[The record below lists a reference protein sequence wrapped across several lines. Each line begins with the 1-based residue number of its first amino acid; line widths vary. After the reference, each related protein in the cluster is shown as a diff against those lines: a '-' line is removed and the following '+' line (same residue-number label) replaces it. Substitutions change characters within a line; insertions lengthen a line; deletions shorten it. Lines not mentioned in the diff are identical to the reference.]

1 MSVNTPKTNKDKS
14 DVRNDMLGGLRLRNE
29 ETNEIILIP
38 TPTNDP
44 NDPLNWSKPY
54 RFYIAV
60 LVSCAIFFSNFLA
73 AGPSVAI
80 VSTTESFF
88 GPPGPDFSA
97 KVAKIAYFFT
107 TTALLQGMG
116 NLIWMPFVAKYGRR
130 PTYVASFILYTA
142 VAAWAGGA
150 TTYGSALA
158 ARILMGFASGVA
170 ECLAPLTISDLFFLH
185 ERGAVM
191 AIYTTALSSGV
202 GVGIIVAG
210 LITINLSWRYI
221 YWVSVALIGVCTILI
236 ILTFPETV
244 YNRQEITEATHAH
257 VDSNGEDKD
266 IDMEKA
272 QVEEASTSGHISYAP
287 SSKRTFVQNLSLHS
301 GTHTKESLLKLFFRP
316 VVLLTL
322 PPVLWATLVMSVTIG
337 FLVAISSNFAVA
349 FSATYGFKPWQAG
362 LCFVS
367 CPVGAIVGAFFGGHF
382 SDKVADRLTRKNG
395 GIREPEMRLP
405 AIVISLIIAPL
416 SLVLYGVGIDRSWHW
431 IVPTIG
437 LGLLN
442 LAIVQAT
449 NVSLVYTIDSYRP
462 VAGELAVT
470 QLAFKSAFG
479 FLLSFYTNP
488 WIDKSGYANAFGAM
502 AGISGAV
509 ILCWVPIYFWGRRIR
524 HATWN
529 WGYIEN
535 FVHWNVDR
543 ERYGA
548 GHAALRHRPGNPRI
562 ITTIHCDNDHLVT
575 PFLAATVDMSAPAA
589 TKRRLSS
596 PQHNPFQCSYCQ
608 RSFGR
613 VDHLTRHI
621 RSHAQDKPF
630 RCHVCDKA
638 FGRQDIL
645 KRHVLA
651 HNGGE
656 SGAKRYKRMSN
667 AAPRVSQACKAC
679 AASKLKCD
687 EDASC
692 RRCVAKGITC
702 ERDTRFTEIGDKTSP
717 GTSIQSTIDQELSIP
732 VLEPSHLTL
741 SEDDFSKFLR
751 GVMTPVEE
759 QESRPIDRADLA
771 NINQIY
777 NPLSSHGLLDFRVDG
792 DTRFDDVAMDLWDL
806 PCSPSFYY
814 NGILLEPKASL
825 PVDSEIQPPI
835 STNNT
840 RLAVLGHVA
849 YKESALG
856 MWEPSQNDHL
866 NSNIKALS
874 VLGDSPQDAIQLNNL
889 EVSSQ
894 LFKPLSIGLRDQL
907 LLLTLNA
914 CKPESKLAIIRA
926 FPHSEIL
933 SKLIESFFSHHR
945 VQTDSWIHG
954 PSFEPNQQG
963 AELILTIV
971 NMGTMFADSKILHS
985 LGFALHEVARLSLPV
1000 MFEQANSM
1008 TRALWAL
1015 QAFVLDIE
1023 MGLWSGIKRK
1033 MEIAESQRQMPFT
1046 MLRRG
1051 RRFSKAYASANPP
1064 LPEDTGDTLQNKWL
1078 AWIEQENYNR
1088 LIYHCF
1094 VMDTQVSIAMST
1106 CPLISFSELKTP
1118 LPESSDLWLAK
1129 DAEAWRTIYLKQQR
1143 QQTRLTL
1150 YDYFRNSAEIDSSYD
1165 VSFCQLVV
1173 LSGIWGMVWQ
1183 CLQSIA
1189 VLDKPRHSDPALTLR
1204 QQEILQVLHRFRVN
1218 MMGDE
1223 ASWQDGPVTMMYHLV
1238 YMHFHIPFEEV
1249 ELFAGKGHQ
1258 SDARHALSLLLE
1270 WTNSPESRKAIWYA
1284 GQIIRAAEMFE
1295 PGRLRGFYTI
1305 ALYQANLAL
1314 WAYAVV
1320 SQVKGANNNDS
1331 LPNSG
1336 EIVAL
1341 NGPESSLVERF
1352 ISRGVP
1358 SVAVIQPCAP
1368 QHGSPI
1374 RLMDREAVVNYVLG
1388 VLSSNF
1394 SHAEAMPPLVE
1405 NLEQLLDKLGRAEI
1419 DV

>member
-1 MSVNTPKTNKDKS
+1 M
-14 DVRNDMLGGLRLRNE
+14 
-29 ETNEIILIP
+29 ILC
-38 TPTNDP
+38 D
-44 NDPLNWSKPY
+44 NDPL
-54 RFYIAV
+54 
-60 LVSCAIFFSNFLA
+60 
-73 AGPSVAI
+73 
-80 VSTTESFF
+80 
-88 GPPGPDFSA
+88 
-97 KVAKIAYFFT
+97 
-107 TTALLQGMG
+107 
-116 NLIWMPFVAKYGRR
+116 
-130 PTYVASFILYTA
+130 
-142 VAAWAGGA
+142 
-150 TTYGSALA
+150 
-158 ARILMGFASGVA
+158 
-170 ECLAPLTISDLFFLH
+170 
-185 ERGAVM
+185 
-191 AIYTTALSSGV
+191 
-202 GVGIIVAG
+202 
-210 LITINLSWRYI
+210 
-221 YWVSVALIGVCTILI
+221 
-236 ILTFPETV
+236 
-244 YNRQEITEATHAH
+244 
-257 VDSNGEDKD
+257 
-266 IDMEKA
+266 
-272 QVEEASTSGHISYAP
+272 
-287 SSKRTFVQNLSLHS
+287 
-301 GTHTKESLLKLFFRP
+301 
-316 VVLLTL
+316 
-322 PPVLWATLVMSVTIG
+322 
-337 FLVAISSNFAVA
+337 
-349 FSATYGFKPWQAG
+349 
-362 LCFVS
+362 
-367 CPVGAIVGAFFGGHF
+367 
-382 SDKVADRLTRKNG
+382 
-395 GIREPEMRLP
+395 
-405 AIVISLIIAPL
+405 
-416 SLVLYGVGIDRSWHW
+416 
-431 IVPTIG
+431 
-437 LGLLN
+437 
-442 LAIVQAT
+442 
-449 NVSLVYTIDSYRP
+449 
-462 VAGELAVT
+462 
-470 QLAFKSAFG
+470 
-479 FLLSFYTNP
+479 
-488 WIDKSGYANAFGAM
+488 
-502 AGISGAV
+502 
-509 ILCWVPIYFWGRRIR
+509 
-524 HATWN
+524 
-529 WGYIEN
+529 
-535 FVHWNVDR
+535 
-543 ERYGA
+543 
-548 GHAALRHRPGNPRI
+548 
-562 ITTIHCDNDHLVT
+562 VT
-575 PFLAATVDMSAPAA
+575 PALEVPNDMSAPSKA
-589 TKRRLSS
+589 KRRLSS
-596 PQHNPFQCSYCQ
+596 PQTNPFQCSYCQ

-651 HNGGE
+651 HNGAE
-656 SGAKRYKRMSN
+656 SGVKRYKRMSN

-679 AASKLKCD
+679 AGSKLKCD

-692 RRCVAKGITC
+692 RRCVAKGIPC
-702 ERDTRFTEIGDKTSP
+702 ERDTRFTETGDKTSP
-717 GTSIQSTIDQELSIP
+717 ETSIQSTIDQELSIP

-751 GVMTPVEE
+751 GVMTPVEG
-759 QESRPIDRADLA
+759 QESRPINEADLTS
-771 NINQIY
+771 INHIY
-777 NPLSSHGLLDFRVDG
+777 NPLPSHGLLDFRVDG

-825 PVDSEIQPPI
+825 PVNTAIHPP
-835 STNNT
+835 NPV
-840 RLAVLGHVA
+840 RPAVLGHVA

-874 VLGDSPQDAIQLNNL
+874 VLGDSPQDAIQLNSSL

-894 LFKPLSIGLRDQL
+894 QFKPLSVGLRDQL

-1000 MFEQANSM
+1000 MFERANSM

-1051 RRFSKAYASANPP
+1051 RRFSKTYTPADPP
-1064 LPEDTGDTLQNKWL
+1064 MPEDTGETLQNKWL
-1078 AWIEQENYNR
+1078 AWVEQENYNR
-1088 LIYHCF
+1088 LTYHCF

-1129 DAEAWRTIYLKQQR
+1129 DAETWKGIYLRQQR
-1143 QQTRLTL
+1143 QPTRLTL
-1150 YDYFRNSAEIDSSYD
+1150 YDYFRNAAEIDSSYD
-1165 VSFCQLVV
+1165 GSFCKLVV
-1173 LSGIWGMVWQ
+1173 VSGIWGMVWQ

-1204 QQEILQVLHRFRVN
+1204 QQEILQILHRFRVN

-1223 ASWQDGPVTMMYHLV
+1223 ASWHDGPVTMMYHLV
-1238 YMHFHIPFEEV
+1238 YMHLHIPFEEV

-1258 SDARHALSLLLE
+1258 SDARQALSVLLD

-1305 ALYQANLAL
+1305 ALYQANLAI

-1320 SQVKGANNNDS
+1320 SQVKGTNKNDS
-1331 LPNSG
+1331 ILNN
-1336 EIVAL
+1336 EEMVCL
-1341 NGPESSLVERF
+1341 NGLESPLVQRF

-1358 SVAVIQPCAP
+1358 SVAVIQPLVP
-1368 QHGSPI
+1368 QHGSSPI

-1388 VLSSNF
+1388 ILSANF
-1394 SHAEAMPPLVE
+1394 SHVEAVPPLVE

>member
-1 MSVNTPKTNKDKS
+1 MSIDIPKTSTVTPDG
-14 DVRNDMLGGLRLRNE
+14 RNDMLGGLRLRNE

-97 KVAKIAYFFT
+97 KVSKIAYFFT

-130 PTYVASFILYTA
+130 PTYVLSFIMYTA

-185 ERGAVM
+185 ERGAAM
-191 AIYTTALSSGV
+191 AIYTTALSAGV
-202 GVGIIVAG
+202 GAGIIVAG
-210 LITINLSWRYI
+210 LITINLDWRYI

-244 YNRQEITEATHAH
+244 YNRQEITEGTHTH
-257 VDSNGEDKD
+257 IETNRKDQDED
-266 IDMEKA
+266 IEKV
-272 QVEEASTSGHISYAP
+272 QFDEVSASGQLSYSP
-287 SSKRTFVQNLSLHS
+287 TPKRTFWQNMSLYS
-301 GTHTKESLLKLFFRP
+301 GTHTKESILKLFFRP

-322 PPVLWATLVMSVTIG
+322 PPVFWATLVMSVTIG

-362 LCFVS
+362 LCFIS
-367 CPVGAIVGAFFGGHF
+367 CPIGAGVGAFFGGHF
-382 SDKVADRLTRKNG
+382 SDMVADRLTRKNG

-405 AIVISLIIAPL
+405 AILISFVVAPL
-416 SLVLYGVGIDRSWHW
+416 SLVLYGVGIDRNWHW

-509 ILCWVPIYFWGRRIR
+509 ILCWVPIYIWGRRIR
-524 HATWN
+524 HATWS
-529 WGYIEN
+529 WGYIER

-543 ERYGA
+543 EVGE
-548 GHAALRHRPGNPRI
+548 
-562 ITTIHCDNDHLVT
+562 
-575 PFLAATVDMSAPAA
+575 
-589 TKRRLSS
+589 
-596 PQHNPFQCSYCQ
+596 
-608 RSFGR
+608 
-613 VDHLTRHI
+613 
-621 RSHAQDKPF
+621 
-630 RCHVCDKA
+630 
-638 FGRQDIL
+638 DIL
-645 KRHVLA
+645 KRHVLG
-651 HNGGE
+651 HNGAE

-679 AASKLKCD
+679 AGSKLKCD

-692 RRCVAKGITC
+692 RRCVTKGITC

-717 GTSIQSTIDQELSIP
+717 ETSIQSTIDQELFIP

-741 SEDDFSKFLR
+741 SEDDFSKFLK
-751 GVMTPVEE
+751 GVMTPVEG
-759 QESRPIDRADLA
+759 QESRPIEQADLA
-771 NINQIY
+771 SIHQMY
-777 NPLSSHGLLDFRVDG
+777 DPLLSHGPLDFRVDG
-792 DTRFDDVAMDLWDL
+792 DPRFDDVAMDLWDL

-814 NGILLEPKASL
+814 NGILLEPKASAAL
-825 PVDSEIQPPI
+825 NLQTQTPNLG
-835 STNNT
+835 NNA
-840 RLAVLGHVA
+840 RPAVLGHVA

-856 MWEPSQNDHL
+856 IWEPSQNDHL

-874 VLGDSPQDAIQLNNL
+874 VLGDSPQDAIQLNSL
-889 EVSSQ
+889 E
-894 LFKPLSIGLRDQL
+894 
-907 LLLTLNA
+907 
-914 CKPESKLAIIRA
+914 PESKLAIIRA

-971 NMGTMFADSKILHS
+971 NMGTMFADSKILHA
-985 LGFALHEVARLSLPV
+985 LGFSLHEVARMSLPIL
-1000 MFEQANSM
+1000 FESANSR
-1008 TRALWAL
+1008 TRSLWAL

-1051 RRFSKAYASANPP
+1051 RRFNKAYTAADPP
-1064 LPEDTGDTLQNKWL
+1064 LPEDTGETLQNKWL
-1078 AWIEQENYNR
+1078 AWIEQENFNR

-1094 VMDTQVSIAMST
+1094 ILDTQVSIAMST

-1129 DAEAWRTIYLKQQR
+1129 DAEAWKVIYLSQQR
-1143 QQTRLTL
+1143 QHTRVTL
-1150 YDYFRNSAEIDSSYD
+1150 YDYFRNAAEIDSSYD
-1165 VSFCQLVV
+1165 GSFCQLVII
-1173 LSGIWGMVWQ
+1173 SGIWGMVWQ
-1183 CLQSIA
+1183 CLQSVA

-1204 QQEILQVLHRFRVN
+1204 QQEIVQILHRFRVN

-1223 ASWQDGPVTMMYHLV
+1223 AGWQDGPVTMMYHLV
-1238 YMHFHIPFEEV
+1238 YMHLHIPFEEV

-1258 SDARHALSLLLE
+1258 SDARNALAVLLD

-1320 SQVKGANNNDS
+1320 SQVKGTNKNDPV
-1331 LPNSG
+1331 LTQ
-1336 EIVAL
+1336 EEMVCL
-1341 NGPESSLVERF
+1341 NGPESPLVQRF

-1358 SVAVIQPCAP
+1358 SVAVIQPSAP
-1368 QHGSPI
+1368 QLGSSPI

-1388 VLSSNF
+1388 ILSANF
-1394 SHAEAMPPLVE
+1394 SHVEAVPPLVE

>member
-1 MSVNTPKTNKDKS
+1 MSIDIPKTTTVTPDG
-14 DVRNDMLGGLRLRNE
+14 RNDMLGGLRLRNE

-44 NDPLNWSKPY
+44 NDPLNWSKSY

-88 GPPGPDFSA
+88 GSPGPNFSA
-97 KVAKIAYFFT
+97 KVSKIAYFFT

-130 PTYVASFILYTA
+130 PTYVLSFIMYTA

-185 ERGAVM
+185 ERGAAM
-191 AIYTTALSSGV
+191 AIYTTALSAGV
-202 GVGIIVAG
+202 GAGIIVAG
-210 LITINLSWRYI
+210 LITINLDWRYI

-244 YNRQEITEATHAH
+244 YNRQEITEGTHTH
-257 VDSNGEDKD
+257 IETSRKDKD
-266 IDMEKA
+266 EDIEKV
-272 QVEEASTSGHISYAP
+272 QFDEVSASGQLSYSP
-287 SSKRTFVQNLSLHS
+287 TPKRTFWQNLSLYS
-301 GTHTKESLLKLFFRP
+301 GTHTKESILKLFFRP

-322 PPVLWATLVMSVTIG
+322 PPVFWATLVMSVTIG

-362 LCFVS
+362 LCFIS
-367 CPVGAIVGAFFGGHF
+367 CPIGAGVGAFFGGHF
-382 SDKVADRLTRKNG
+382 SDMVADRLTRKNG

-405 AIVISLIIAPL
+405 AILISFVVAPL
-416 SLVLYGVGIDRSWHW
+416 SLVLYGVGIDRNWHW
-431 IVPTIG
+431 IVPTLG

-509 ILCWVPIYFWGRRIR
+509 ILCWVPIYIWGRRIR
-524 HATWN
+524 HATWS
-529 WGYIEN
+529 WGYIEK

-543 ERYGA
+543 EVGE
-548 GHAALRHRPGNPRI
+548 
-562 ITTIHCDNDHLVT
+562 
-575 PFLAATVDMSAPAA
+575 
-589 TKRRLSS
+589 
-596 PQHNPFQCSYCQ
+596 
-608 RSFGR
+608 
-613 VDHLTRHI
+613 
-621 RSHAQDKPF
+621 
-630 RCHVCDKA
+630 
-638 FGRQDIL
+638 DIL
-645 KRHVLA
+645 KRHVLG
-651 HNGGE
+651 HNGAE

-679 AASKLKCD
+679 AGSKLKCD
-687 EDASC
+687 EDTSC
-692 RRCVAKGITC
+692 RRCVTKGITC

-717 GTSIQSTIDQELSIP
+717 ETSNQSTIDQELFIP
-732 VLEPSHLTL
+732 VLEPSHLSL
-741 SEDDFSKFLR
+741 SEDDFSKFLK
-751 GVMTPVEE
+751 GVMTPVEG
-759 QESRPIDRADLA
+759 QESRPIEQADLA
-771 NINQIY
+771 SIHHMY
-777 NPLSSHGLLDFRVDG
+777 DPLLSHGPLDFRVDG
-792 DTRFDDVAMDLWDL
+792 DPRFDDVAMDLWDL

-814 NGILLEPKASL
+814 NGILLEPKASAAL
-825 PVDSEIQPPI
+825 NLQTQTPNLG
-835 STNNT
+835 NNA
-840 RLAVLGHVA
+840 RPAVFGHVA

-856 MWEPSQNDHL
+856 IWEPSQNDHL

-874 VLGDSPQDAIQLNNL
+874 VLGDSPQDVIQLNSL
-889 EVSSQ
+889 E
-894 LFKPLSIGLRDQL
+894 
-907 LLLTLNA
+907 
-914 CKPESKLAIIRA
+914 PESKLAIIRA

-971 NMGTMFADSKILHS
+971 NMGTMFADSKILHA
-985 LGFALHEVARLSLPV
+985 LGFALHEVARMSLPIL
-1000 MFEQANSM
+1000 FESANSR
-1008 TRALWAL
+1008 TRSLWAL

-1051 RRFSKAYASANPP
+1051 RRFSKAYTPADPP
-1064 LPEDTGDTLQNKWL
+1064 LPEDTGETLQNKWL

-1094 VMDTQVSIAMST
+1094 VLDTQVSIAMST

-1118 LPESSDLWLAK
+1118 LPESNDLWLAK
-1129 DAEAWRTIYLKQQR
+1129 DAEAWKAIYLRQQR
-1143 QQTRLTL
+1143 QHTRITL
-1150 YDYFRNSAEIDSSYD
+1150 YDYFRNAAEIDSSYD
-1165 VSFCQLVV
+1165 GSFCQLII

-1204 QQEILQVLHRFRVN
+1204 QQEIVQILHRFRVN

-1223 ASWQDGPVTMMYHLV
+1223 AGWQDGPVTMMYHLV
-1238 YMHFHIPFEEV
+1238 YMHLHIPFEEV

-1258 SDARHALSLLLE
+1258 SDARNALALLLD

-1284 GQIIRAAEMFE
+1284 GQMIRAAEMFE

-1320 SQVKGANNNDS
+1320 SQVKGTNKNDPI
-1331 LPNSG
+1331 LNQ
-1336 EIVAL
+1336 EEMVCL
-1341 NGPESSLVERF
+1341 NGPESPLVQRF

-1358 SVAVIQPCAP
+1358 SVAVIQPSAP
-1368 QHGSPI
+1368 QLGSSPI

-1388 VLSSNF
+1388 ILSANF
-1394 SHAEAMPPLVE
+1394 SHVEAVPPLVE

>member
-1 MSVNTPKTNKDKS
+1 MSTNIPKTDTGTS
-14 DVRNDMLGGLRLRNE
+14 GVRHDMLGGLRLRNE

-97 KVAKIAYFFT
+97 KVSKIAYFFT

-130 PTYVASFILYTA
+130 PTYVLSFIMYTA

-185 ERGAVM
+185 ERGAAM
-191 AIYTTALSSGV
+191 AIYTTALSAGV

-244 YNRQEITEATHAH
+244 YNRQETTEGTHTHIDAN
-257 VDSNGEDKD
+257 SKD
-266 IDMEKA
+266 QDQDQDIEKV
-272 QVEEASTSGHISYAP
+272 QFEEASTSGHTSYTP
-287 SSKRTFVQNLSLHS
+287 PPKRTFLQNLSLYS
-301 GTHTKESLLKLFFRP
+301 GTHTKESILKLFFRP

-362 LCFVS
+362 LCFIS
-367 CPVGAIVGAFFGGHF
+367 CPIGAGVGAFFGGYF

-405 AIVISLIIAPL
+405 AILISLVIAPL

-431 IVPTIG
+431 IIPTIG

-442 LAIVQAT
+442 MAIVQAT

-488 WIDKSGYANAFGAM
+488 WIDISGYANAFGAM

-509 ILCWVPIYFWGRRIR
+509 ILCWVPIYIWGRRIR

-529 WGYIEN
+529 WGYIEK

-543 ERYGA
+543 E
-548 GHAALRHRPGNPRI
+548 
-562 ITTIHCDNDHLVT
+562 V
-575 PFLAATVDMSAPAA
+575 
-589 TKRRLSS
+589 
-596 PQHNPFQCSYCQ
+596 
-608 RSFGR
+608 
-613 VDHLTRHI
+613 
-621 RSHAQDKPF
+621 
-630 RCHVCDKA
+630 
-638 FGRQDIL
+638 
-645 KRHVLA
+645 
-651 HNGGE
+651 
-656 SGAKRYKRMSN
+656 
-667 AAPRVSQACKAC
+667 APRVSQACKAC
-679 AASKLKCD
+679 AGSKLKCD

-692 RRCVAKGITC
+692 RRCVAKGIPC
-702 ERDTRFTEIGDKTSP
+702 ERDTRFTEIGEKTSP
-717 GTSIQSTIDQELSIP
+717 GTSIQSTIDQELLIP
-732 VLEPSHLTL
+732 VLEPSHLSL

-751 GVMTPVEE
+751 GVMTPVEG
-759 QESRPIDRADLA
+759 QESRPIDQADLTS
-771 NINQIY
+771 INHIY
-777 NPLSSHGLLDFRVDG
+777 NSLPSHGLLDFRVDG

-814 NGILLEPKASL
+814 NGILLEPKASMAVN
-825 PVDSEIQPPI
+825 PEIQPSI
-835 STNNT
+835 SANNT
-840 RLAVLGHVA
+840 RPAVLGHVA

-874 VLGDSPQDAIQLNNL
+874 VLGDSPQDAIQLNSSL

-894 LFKPLSIGLRDQL
+894 QFKPLSVGLRDQL

-945 VQTDSWIHG
+945 VQIDSWIHG
-954 PSFEPNQQG
+954 SSFEPNQQG

-1000 MFEQANSM
+1000 MFERANSM

-1051 RRFSKAYASANPP
+1051 RRFSKTYTPADPP
-1064 LPEDTGDTLQNKWL
+1064 LSDDTGETLQSKWL
-1078 AWIEQENYNR
+1078 AWVEQENYNR
-1088 LIYHCF
+1088 LTYHCF

-1129 DAEAWRTIYLKQQR
+1129 DAEAWKTIYLRQQR
-1143 QQTRLTL
+1143 QQTRVTL
-1150 YDYFRNSAEIDSSYD
+1150 YDYFRNAAEIDSSYD
-1165 VSFCQLVV
+1165 ISFCQLVV

-1204 QQEILQVLHRFRVN
+1204 QQEILQILHRFRVN

-1223 ASWQDGPVTMMYHLV
+1223 ASWHNGQVTMIYHLV
-1238 YMHFHIPFEEV
+1238 YMHLHIPFEEV

-1258 SDARHALSLLLE
+1258 SDARHALSVLLD

-1284 GQIIRAAEMFE
+1284 GQIIRAAETFE

-1320 SQVKGANNNDS
+1320 SQVKGANKNDS
-1331 LPNSG
+1331 ILTN
-1336 EIVAL
+1336 EEMVCL
-1341 NGPESSLVERF
+1341 NGPESPLVQRF

-1358 SVAVIQPCAP
+1358 SVAVIQPSAP
-1368 QHGSPI
+1368 QHGGSPI

-1388 VLSSNF
+1388 ILSANF
-1394 SHAEAMPPLVE
+1394 SHVEAVPPLVE

>member
-1 MSVNTPKTNKDKS
+1 MSIDIPKTSTVTPDG
-14 DVRNDMLGGLRLRNE
+14 RNDMLGGLRLRNE

-97 KVAKIAYFFT
+97 KVSKIAYFFT

-130 PTYVASFILYTA
+130 PTYVLSFIMYTA

-150 TTYGSALA
+150 TTYSSALA

-185 ERGAVM
+185 ERGAAM
-191 AIYTTALSSGV
+191 AIYTTALSAGV
-202 GVGIIVAG
+202 GAGIIVAG
-210 LITINLSWRYI
+210 LITINLDWRYI

-244 YNRQEITEATHAH
+244 YNRQEITEGTHTH
-257 VDSNGEDKD
+257 IETNRKDKD
-266 IDMEKA
+266 EDIEKV
-272 QVEEASTSGHISYAP
+272 QFDEVSASGQLSYSP
-287 SSKRTFVQNLSLHS
+287 TPKRTFWQNMSLYS
-301 GTHTKESLLKLFFRP
+301 GTHTKESILKLFFRP

-322 PPVLWATLVMSVTIG
+322 PPVFWATLVMSVTIG

-362 LCFVS
+362 LCFIS
-367 CPVGAIVGAFFGGHF
+367 CPIGAGVGAFFGGHF
-382 SDKVADRLTRKNG
+382 SDMVADRLTRKNG

-405 AIVISLIIAPL
+405 AILISFVVAPL
-416 SLVLYGVGIDRSWHW
+416 SLVLYGVGIDRNWHW
-431 IVPTIG
+431 IVPTLG

-509 ILCWVPIYFWGRRIR
+509 ILCWVPIYIWGRRIR
-524 HATWN
+524 HATWS
-529 WGYIEN
+529 WGYIEK

-543 ERYGA
+543 EVGE
-548 GHAALRHRPGNPRI
+548 
-562 ITTIHCDNDHLVT
+562 
-575 PFLAATVDMSAPAA
+575 
-589 TKRRLSS
+589 
-596 PQHNPFQCSYCQ
+596 
-608 RSFGR
+608 
-613 VDHLTRHI
+613 
-621 RSHAQDKPF
+621 
-630 RCHVCDKA
+630 
-638 FGRQDIL
+638 DIL
-645 KRHVLA
+645 KRHVLG
-651 HNGGE
+651 HNGAE

-679 AASKLKCD
+679 AGSKLKCD
-687 EDASC
+687 EDTSC
-692 RRCVAKGITC
+692 RRCVTKGITC

-717 GTSIQSTIDQELSIP
+717 ETSIQSTIDQELFIP
-732 VLEPSHLTL
+732 VLEPSHLSL
-741 SEDDFSKFLR
+741 SEDDFSKFLK
-751 GVMTPVEE
+751 GVMTPVEG
-759 QESRPIDRADLA
+759 QESRPIEQADLA
-771 NINQIY
+771 SIHQMY
-777 NPLSSHGLLDFRVDG
+777 DPLLSHGPLDFRVDG
-792 DTRFDDVAMDLWDL
+792 DPRFDDVAMDLWDL

-814 NGILLEPKASL
+814 NGILLEPKVSAAL
-825 PVDSEIQPPI
+825 NLHTQTPNLG
-835 STNNT
+835 NNA
-840 RLAVLGHVA
+840 RPAVLGHVA

-856 MWEPSQNDHL
+856 IWEPSQNDHL

-874 VLGDSPQDAIQLNNL
+874 VLGDSPQDAIQLNSL
-889 EVSSQ
+889 E
-894 LFKPLSIGLRDQL
+894 
-907 LLLTLNA
+907 
-914 CKPESKLAIIRA
+914 PESKLAIIRA

-954 PSFEPNQQG
+954 PSFEPNKQG

-971 NMGTMFADSKILHS
+971 NMGTMFADSKILHA
-985 LGFALHEVARLSLPV
+985 LGFALHEVARMSLPV
-1000 MFEQANSM
+1000 MFESANSR
-1008 TRALWAL
+1008 TRSLWAL

-1051 RRFSKAYASANPP
+1051 RRFSKAYTPADPP
-1064 LPEDTGDTLQNKWL
+1064 LPEDTGEILHNKWL

-1094 VMDTQVSIAMST
+1094 VLDTQVSIAMST

-1129 DAEAWRTIYLKQQR
+1129 DAEEWKVIYLSQQC
-1143 QQTRLTL
+1143 QHTRVTL
-1150 YDYFRNSAEIDSSYD
+1150 YDYFRSAAEIDSSYD
-1165 VSFCQLVV
+1165 GSFCQLII

-1204 QQEILQVLHRFRVN
+1204 QQEIVQILHRFRVN

-1223 ASWQDGPVTMMYHLV
+1223 AGWQDGPVTMMYHLV
-1238 YMHFHIPFEEV
+1238 YMHLHIPFEEV

-1258 SDARHALSLLLE
+1258 SDARNALAVLLD

-1305 ALYQANLAL
+1305 ALYQANIAL

-1320 SQVKGANNNDS
+1320 SQVKGTNKNDPI
-1331 LPNSG
+1331 LNQ
-1336 EIVAL
+1336 EEMVCL
-1341 NGPESSLVERF
+1341 NGPESPLVQRF

-1358 SVAVIQPCAP
+1358 SVAVIQPSAP
-1368 QHGSPI
+1368 QLGSSPI

-1388 VLSSNF
+1388 ILSANF
-1394 SHAEAMPPLVE
+1394 SHVEAVPPLVE

>member
-1 MSVNTPKTNKDKS
+1 MATNIPKTDTGTS
-14 DVRNDMLGGLRLRNE
+14 DVRKDMLGGLRLRNE

-97 KVAKIAYFFT
+97 KVSKIAYFFT

-130 PTYVASFILYTA
+130 PTYVLSFIMYTA

-185 ERGAVM
+185 ERGAAM
-191 AIYTTALSSGV
+191 AIYTTALSAGV

-210 LITINLSWRYI
+210 LTTINLSWRYI

-244 YNRQEITEATHAH
+244 YNRQETTERTHTHIDAN
-257 VDSNGEDKD
+257 SKD
-266 IDMEKA
+266 QDQDQDIEKV
-272 QVEEASTSGHISYAP
+272 QFEEASTSGHTSYTP
-287 SSKRTFVQNLSLHS
+287 PPKRTFLQNLSLYS
-301 GTHTKESLLKLFFRP
+301 GTHTKESILKLFLRP

-362 LCFVS
+362 LCFIS
-367 CPVGAIVGAFFGGHF
+367 CPIGAGVGAFFGGYF

-405 AIVISLIIAPL
+405 AILISLVIAPL

-442 LAIVQAT
+442 MAIVQAT

-488 WIDKSGYANAFGAM
+488 WIDISGYANAFGAM

-509 ILCWVPIYFWGRRIR
+509 ILCWVPIYIWGRRIR

-529 WGYIEN
+529 WGYIEK

-543 ERYGA
+543 EVGEP
-548 GHAALRHRPGNPRI
+548 LTS
-562 ITTIHCDNDHLVT
+562 ITTINCDNDPLVT
-575 PFLAATVDMSAPAA
+575 SALAITSDMSAPGTA
-589 TKRRLSS
+589 KRPLSS
-596 PQHNPFQCSYCQ
+596 PQTNPFQCSYCQ

-651 HNGGE
+651 HNGAE
-656 SGAKRYKRMSN
+656 SGVKRYKRMSN
-667 AAPRVSQACKAC
+667 AAPRVAQACKAC
-679 AASKLKCD
+679 AGSKLKCD

-692 RRCVAKGITC
+692 RRCVAKGIAC
-702 ERDTRFTEIGDKTSP
+702 ERDTRFTEIGEKTSP
-717 GTSIQSTIDQELSIP
+717 GTSIQSTIALI
-732 VLEPSHLTL
+732 T
-741 SEDDFSKFLR
+741 FTTRF
-751 GVMTPVEE
+751 
-759 QESRPIDRADLA
+759 RPMASWISA
-771 NINQIY
+771 
-777 NPLSSHGLLDFRVDG
+777 SDG

-814 NGILLEPKASL
+814 NGILLEPKVSM
-825 PVDSEIQPPI
+825 PVDPGIQPPNPVRP
-835 STNNT
+835 S
-840 RLAVLGHVA
+840 VLGHVA

-874 VLGDSPQDAIQLNNL
+874 VLGDSPQDAIQLNSSL

-894 LFKPLSIGLRDQL
+894 QFKPLLVGLRDQL

-945 VQTDSWIHG
+945 VQIDSWIHG

-1000 MFEQANSM
+1000 MFERANSM

-1051 RRFSKAYASANPP
+1051 RRFSKTYTPADPP
-1064 LPEDTGDTLQNKWL
+1064 LPEDTGETLQSKWL
-1078 AWIEQENYNR
+1078 AWVEQENYNR
-1088 LIYHCF
+1088 LTYHCF

-1118 LPESSDLWLAK
+1118 LPESSNLWLAK
-1129 DAEAWRTIYLKQQR
+1129 DAEAWKTIYLRQQR
-1143 QQTRLTL
+1143 QQPRVTL
-1150 YDYFRNSAEIDSSYD
+1150 YDYFRNAAEIDSSYD
-1165 VSFCQLVV
+1165 ISFCQLVV

-1189 VLDKPRHSDPALTLR
+1189 VLDKPRNSDPALTLR
-1204 QQEILQVLHRFRVN
+1204 QQEILQILHRFRVN

-1223 ASWQDGPVTMMYHLV
+1223 ASWHDGPVIMMYHLV
-1238 YMHFHIPFEEV
+1238 CMHLQIPFEEV

-1258 SDARHALSLLLE
+1258 SDARNALSVLLD
-1270 WTNSPESRKAIWYA
+1270 WTNSPESRKAVWYA
-1284 GQIIRAAEMFE
+1284 GQVIRAAEMFE

-1320 SQVKGANNNDS
+1320 SQVKGTSKNDPILNNKE
-1331 LPNSG
+1331 L
-1336 EIVAL
+1336 VCL
-1341 NGPESSLVERF
+1341 NGPESPLVQRF

-1358 SVAVIQPCAP
+1358 SVAILQPIAL
-1368 QHGSPI
+1368 QHGSSPI

-1388 VLSSNF
+1388 ILSANF
-1394 SHAEAMPPLVE
+1394 SHVEAVPPLVE

>member
-1 MSVNTPKTNKDKS
+1 MSTNISKTDTGTH

-44 NDPLNWSKPY
+44 NDPLNWSKAY

-80 VSTTESFF
+80 VSITESYF

-97 KVAKIAYFFT
+97 KVSKIAYFFT

-130 PTYVASFILYTA
+130 PTYVLSFIMYTA

-185 ERGAVM
+185 ERGAAM
-191 AIYTTALSSGV
+191 AIYTTALSAGV

-244 YNRQEITEATHAH
+244 YNRQETTEGTRPHI
-257 VDSNGEDKD
+257 DSNCKD
-266 IDMEKA
+266 QDQDQDIEKV
-272 QVEEASTSGHISYAP
+272 QFEEASTSGHVSYSP
-287 SSKRTFVQNLSLHS
+287 PPKRTFVQNLSLYS
-301 GTHTKESLLKLFFRP
+301 GTHTKESILKLFFRP

-362 LCFVS
+362 LCFIS
-367 CPVGAIVGAFFGGHF
+367 CPIGAGAGAFFGGYF

-405 AIVISLIIAPL
+405 AILISLVIAPL

-442 LAIVQAT
+442 MAIVQAT

-488 WIDKSGYANAFGAM
+488 WIDISGYANAFGAM

-509 ILCWVPIYFWGRRIR
+509 ILCWVPIYIWGRRIR
-524 HATWN
+524 HATWS
-529 WGYIEN
+529 WGYIEK

-543 ERYGA
+543 EMLKINLFG
-548 GHAALRHRPGNPRI
+548 
-562 ITTIHCDNDHLVT
+562 V
-575 PFLAATVDMSAPAA
+575 MSA
-589 TKRRLSS
+589 
-596 PQHNPFQCSYCQ
+596 
-608 RSFGR
+608 
-613 VDHLTRHI
+613 I
-621 RSHAQDKPF
+621 KPL
-630 RCHVCDKA
+630 DA
-638 FGRQDIL
+638 NIL

-651 HNGGE
+651 HNGAE
-656 SGAKRYKRMSN
+656 SGVKRYKRMSN

-679 AASKLKCD
+679 AGSKLKCD

-692 RRCVAKGITC
+692 RRCVAKGIPC
-702 ERDTRFTEIGDKTSP
+702 ERDTRFTETGDKTSP
-717 GTSIQSTIDQELSIP
+717 DTSIQSTIDQELSIP
-732 VLEPSHLTL
+732 VLEPSHLSL
-741 SEDDFSKFLR
+741 SEDDFSKFLK
-751 GVMTPVEE
+751 GVMTPVEG
-759 QESRPIDRADLA
+759 QESRPIDQADLTS
-771 NINQIY
+771 INHLY
-777 NPLSSHGLLDFRVDG
+777 NPLPSHGLLDFRVDG

-825 PVDSEIQPPI
+825 PVNTAIDPP
-835 STNNT
+835 NPV
-840 RLAVLGHVA
+840 RPAVLGHVA

-874 VLGDSPQDAIQLNNL
+874 VLGDSPQDAIQLTSL
-889 EVSSQ
+889 ELSSQ
-894 LFKPLSIGLRDQL
+894 QQFKPLSVGLRDQL

-1000 MFEQANSM
+1000 MFERANSM

-1051 RRFSKAYASANPP
+1051 RRFSKTYTPAEPP
-1064 LPEDTGDTLQNKWL
+1064 LPEDAGEILQNKWL
-1078 AWIEQENYNR
+1078 AWVEQENYNR
-1088 LIYHCF
+1088 LTYHCF
-1094 VMDTQVSIAMST
+1094 IMDTQVSIAMST

-1118 LPESSDLWLAK
+1118 LPDSSDLWLAK
-1129 DAEAWRTIYLKQQR
+1129 DAEAWKAIYLRQQR
-1143 QQTRLTL
+1143 QPTRLTL
-1150 YDYFRNSAEIDSSYD
+1150 YDYFRNGAEVDSSYD
-1165 VSFCQLVV
+1165 GSFCQLVV
-1173 LSGIWGMVWQ
+1173 VSGIWGMVWQ

-1204 QQEILQVLHRFRVN
+1204 QQEILQILHRFRVN

-1223 ASWQDGPVTMMYHLV
+1223 ASWHDGPVTMMYHLV
-1238 YMHFHIPFEEV
+1238 YMHLHIPFEEV

-1258 SDARHALSLLLE
+1258 SDARHALSVLLD

-1305 ALYQANLAL
+1305 ALYQANLAF

-1320 SQVKGANNNDS
+1320 SQVKGTNKNDS
-1331 LPNSG
+1331 ILNG
-1336 EIVAL
+1336 EEIVCL
-1341 NGPESSLVERF
+1341 NGPESPLVQRF

-1358 SVAVIQPCAP
+1358 SVAVIQPSAL
-1368 QHGSPI
+1368 QHGGSPI
-1374 RLMDREAVVNYVLG
+1374 RLMDREAVVNYVLSI
-1388 VLSSNF
+1388 LSANF
-1394 SHAEAMPPLVE
+1394 SHVEAVPPLVE

>member
-1 MSVNTPKTNKDKS
+1 MSIDIRKTNTGTADG
-14 DVRNDMLGGLRLRNE
+14 RNDMLGGLRLRNE

-97 KVAKIAYFFT
+97 QVSKIAYFFT

-116 NLIWMPFVAKYGRR
+116 NLIWMPFVAKFGRR
-130 PTYVASFILYTA
+130 PTYVTSFILYTA

-185 ERGAVM
+185 ERGAAM
-191 AIYTTALSSGV
+191 AIYTTALSAGV
-202 GVGIIVAG
+202 GAGIIVAG

-236 ILTFPETV
+236 IFTFPETV
-244 YNRQEITEATHAH
+244 YNRQEVTEGTHTH
-257 VDSNGEDKD
+257 IETNGKDQDED
-266 IDMEKA
+266 IEKV
-272 QVEEASTSGHISYAP
+272 QFDEASASGHVPNAP
-287 SSKRTFVQNLSLHS
+287 ATKRTFWQNLSLYS

-316 VVLLTL
+316 IVLFTL

-349 FSATYGFKPWQAG
+349 FSATYGFKPWQSG
-362 LCFVS
+362 LCFIS
-367 CPVGAIVGAFFGGHF
+367 CPIGAGVGAFFGGHF

-405 AIVISLIIAPL
+405 AILISLVVAPL
-416 SLVLYGVGIDRSWHW
+416 SLVLYGVGIDRNWHW
-431 IVPTIG
+431 IVPTLG

-442 LAIVQAT
+442 MAIVQAT

-470 QLAFKSAFG
+470 QLAFK
-479 FLLSFYTNP
+479 Y
-488 WIDKSGYANAFGAM
+488 
-502 AGISGAV
+502 
-509 ILCWVPIYFWGRRIR
+509 
-524 HATWN
+524 
-529 WGYIEN
+529 
-535 FVHWNVDR
+535 
-543 ERYGA
+543 
-548 GHAALRHRPGNPRI
+548 
-562 ITTIHCDNDHLVT
+562 
-575 PFLAATVDMSAPAA
+575 
-589 TKRRLSS
+589 
-596 PQHNPFQCSYCQ
+596 
-608 RSFGR
+608 
-613 VDHLTRHI
+613 
-621 RSHAQDKPF
+621 AQDKPF

-645 KRHVLA
+645 KRHVLG
-651 HNGGE
+651 HNGSD

-667 AAPRVSQACKAC
+667 AAPRVAQACKAC
-679 AASKLKCD
+679 AGSKLKCD
-687 EDASC
+687 EDPSC

-702 ERDTRFTEIGDKTSP
+702 ERDTRFTEIGEKTSP
-717 GTSIQSTIDQELSIP
+717 DTSIQSTIDQELFIP
-732 VLEPSHLTL
+732 VLEPSQLSL
-741 SEDDFSKFLR
+741 SEDDFSKFLK
-751 GVMTPVEE
+751 GVMTPVEG
-759 QESRPIDRADLA
+759 QESRPIEQADLA
-771 NINQIY
+771 SIHHHMY
-777 NPLSSHGLLDFRVDG
+777 DPLLSHGPLDFRVDG

-814 NGILLEPKASL
+814 NGILLEPKASAAFNL
-825 PVDSEIQPPI
+825 QVQTPNPANSARP
-835 STNNT
+835 
-840 RLAVLGHVA
+840 AVLGHVA

-874 VLGDSPQDAIQLNNL
+874 VLGDSPQDAIQLNSL
-889 EVSSQ
+889 EISSQ
-894 LFKPLSIGLRDQL
+894 RFKPLSVGLRDQL

-926 FPHSEIL
+926 FPHPEIL
-933 SKLIESFFSHHR
+933 SKLIESFFSHHS

-1000 MFEQANSM
+1000 MFERANSM

-1051 RRFSKAYASANPP
+1051 RRFSNAYTAADPP
-1064 LPEDTGDTLQNKWL
+1064 LPEDTGETLQNKWL

-1094 VMDTQVSIAMST
+1094 IQDTQVSIAMST

-1129 DAEAWRTIYLKQQR
+1129 DAEGWKAIYLREK
-1143 QQTRLTL
+1143 RLHARVSL
-1150 YDYFRNSAEIDSSYD
+1150 HDYFRNAAEIDCSYD
-1165 VSFCQLVV
+1165 VSFCQLVI

-1183 CLQSIA
+1183 CLQTIA
-1189 VLDKPRHSDPALTLR
+1189 VLNKPTHSDPALTLR
-1204 QQEILQVLHRFRVN
+1204 QQEIIQILHRFRVN

-1223 ASWQDGPVTMMYHLV
+1223 AGWQDGPVTMMYHLV
-1238 YMHFHIPFEEV
+1238 YMHLHIPFEEV

-1258 SDARHALSLLLE
+1258 SDARHALSVLLD

-1320 SQVKGANNNDS
+1320 SQVKGANKNDPI
-1331 LPNSG
+1331 LNP
-1336 EIVAL
+1336 EEMVCL
-1341 NGPESSLVERF
+1341 NGPESPLVQRF

-1358 SVAVIQPCAP
+1358 SVAIIQPCAP
-1368 QHGSPI
+1368 QHGSSPI
-1374 RLMDREAVVNYVLG
+1374 RLMDREAVVNYVVG
-1388 VLSSNF
+1388 ILSANF
-1394 SHAEAMPPLVE
+1394 SHVDAIPPLVE